1 MLSLLLPVETVE
13 NVSTLIFSTFDKD
26 NSGSLNFVEF
36 VTSIHCMSTSS
47 PEVRRYTCWVAM
59 YLHYPPSL
67 LAPPSQ
73 DKLRWVFQLYD
84 SDGSGAISLTEMVTL
99 FACLYQ
105 TEGLDKR
112 IAVERAEAV
121 FGNLDV
127 NGDGDISVEEFV
139 KGCLQVEFAMFRYS
153 RLSILFRTRIWLEC

>member
-1 MLSLLLPVETVE
+1 
-13 NVSTLIFSTFDKD
+13 
-26 NSGSLNFVEF
+26 
-36 VTSIHCMSTSS
+36 
-47 PEVRRYTCWVAM
+47 M
-59 YLHYPPSL
+59 YLQYPPSL
-67 LAPPSQ
+67 FAPPLSQ

>member
-1 MLSLLLPVETVE
+1 
-13 NVSTLIFSTFDKD
+13 
-26 NSGSLNFVEF
+26 
-36 VTSIHCMSTSS
+36 
-47 PEVRRYTCWVAM
+47 
-59 YLHYPPSL
+59 
-67 LAPPSQ
+67 
-73 DKLRWVFQLYD
+73 
-84 SDGSGAISLTEMVTL
+84 MVTL

-139 KGCLQVEFAMFRYS
+139 KGCLQVVFAMFRYS

>member
-1 MLSLLLPVETVE
+1 
-13 NVSTLIFSTFDKD
+13 
-26 NSGSLNFVEF
+26 
-36 VTSIHCMSTSS
+36 
-47 PEVRRYTCWVAM
+47 M
-59 YLHYPPSL
+59 YLQYLPSL
-67 LAPPSQ
+67 FAPLPQ

-139 KGCLQVEFAMFRYS
+139 KGCLQVVFAMFS
-153 RLSILFRTRIWLEC
+153 CLDILDYLFCLGRGYG